1 MLRIYNTL
9 TRNKEVFEP
18 IVPGKVTLYVCGS
31 TVYDFCHIGHGR
43 SIMVVFDMVTRY
55 LRALGYQVKYVR
67 NITDIDDKII
77 NRAHELGEDFN
88 HLTERFIAAMHE
100 DQQALGVSSPDVEPR
115 ATQHI
120 PAIIAMIEK
129 LLTKGY
135 AYVTES
141 GDVFYAVSC
150 FADYGQFSNQSIEK
164 LRSGARVDIL
174 DIKKDPLDFAL
185 WKLAKPGEPSWDSPW
200 GKGRPGWHIECSAM
214 STECL
219 GEHIDI
225 HGGGLDLVFP
235 HHQNEIAQSEGA
247 YGGRFVNY
255 WMHVGFVQVD
265 REKMSKSLGN
275 FLTIRDV
282 LAQYNPE
289 VVRYF
294 MLASHYRSPINYSHA
309 NLESAQMALSRLY
322 LCLRGLPLSEPLVE
336 ENEFSQRFHEA
347 MDDDFNTPL
356 AFAALFDLSRK
367 INRLRDSGDM
377 QTGARLGA
385 LLRNLSA
392 ILGIGQQ
399 EPEEFLR
406 LGIANEEIQ
415 KIEQLIAARN
425 KARNTKQWV
434 KADELRDLLLA
445 MGIVIEDTAEG
456 TVWRK

>member
-9 TRNKEVFEP
+9 TRKKEVFQP

-31 TVYDFCHIGHGR
+31 TVYDLCHIGHGR

-55 LRALGYQVKYVR
+55 LRSLGYQVRYVR

-77 NRAHELGEDFN
+77 NRAQELGEDFH
-88 HLTERFIAAMHE
+88 HLTERFIGAMHE
-100 DQQALGVSSPDVEPR
+100 DQRALGVASPDLEPR

-120 PAIIAMIEK
+120 SAIIGLIEK
-129 LLTKGY
+129 LLANGY
-135 AYVTES
+135 GYVAES
-141 GDVFYAVSC
+141 GDVFFEVSR
-150 FADYGQFSNQSIEK
+150 FADYGKFSNQSIEK

-214 STECL
+214 STESL

-247 YGGRFVNY
+247 FGGRFVNY
-255 WMHVGFVQVD
+255 WMHVGFVQVN

-294 MLASHYRSPINYSHA
+294 MLASHYRSPINYSHD

-322 LCLRGLPLSEPLVE
+322 LCLRGLPLSDPVE
-336 ENEFSQRFHEA
+336 ESEFNQRFHEA

-356 AFAALFDLSRK
+356 ALAALFDLSRE
-367 INRLRDSGDM
+367 INRLRDIGEIRAAA
-377 QTGARLGA
+377 GFAA
-385 LLRNLSA
+385 LLRKLSA

-399 EPEEFLR
+399 DPEEFLR
-406 LGIANEEIQ
+406 LGVEREEVQ
-415 KIEQLIAARN
+415 EIERIIAARN
-425 KARNTKQWV
+425 EARNAKQWAQ
-434 KADELRDLLLA
+434 ADALRDQLLA
-445 MGIVIEDTAEG
+445 MGVVIEDTVQG